1 MLFQFTDEATQAIS
15 RYIQHVQ
22 NSVTDTLYNKNG
34 EKTSL
39 EMFTSDVE
47 QDIRFLAIR
56 LSRARE
62 ATVINRRD
70 VEKALRKLIVE
81 LFRTRKMST
90 VYYKQFFGDM
100 NLLQKRV
107 TSSEKPRI
115 LDVGCGWGKI
125 SRRFSK
131 KLDKKADVVGIDL
144 DILSLKYGRFLNRD
158 ASFVRADMRHLP
170 LKPLAFDV
178 ILSSKALHEVESKD
192 DLGNVLR
199 EFARTLKRD
208 GSVYVFDPFARF
220 RIVKLIQHILHK
232 IYPKIHIL
240 HKVHPKIERYFQEG
254 EFEDHLKKEK
264 FRIISKSRIVWPKFS
279 FRVFCS
285 YIALNT

>member
-1 MLFQFTDEATQAIS
+1 LLFQFTEEAAQAIS
-15 RYIQHVQ
+15 RYIQRVQ
-22 NSVTDTLYNKNG
+22 NSVTDTMCNQYG

-56 LSRARE
+56 LSRARN
-62 ATVINRRD
+62 ATVVKRRD
-70 VEKALRKLIVE
+70 VEKALRKLVVE

-90 VYYKQFFGDM
+90 VYYKQFLGDM
-100 NLLQKRV
+100 SILQERV
-107 TSSEKPRI
+107 TSSEKLRI

-144 DILSLKYGRFLNRD
+144 DVLSLEYGGFLNRD

-192 DLGNVLR
+192 DLDNVLR
-199 EFARTLKRD
+199 EFARTIKRD

-220 RIVKLIQHILHK
+220 RIVKLILDILHK
-232 IYPKIHIL
+232 VYPKMHIL

-264 FRIISKSRIVWPKFS
+264 FRIISKSRIVWPKFG
-279 FRVFCS
+279 FRVFCP

>member
-1 MLFQFTDEATQAIS
+1 MLFQFTEEAAQAIS
-15 RYIQHVQ
+15 RYIQRVQ
-22 NSVTDTLYNKNG
+22 NSVTDTMCNQYG

-56 LSRARE
+56 LSRARN
-62 ATVINRRD
+62 ATVVKRRD
-70 VEKALRKLIVE
+70 VEKALRKLVVE

-90 VYYKQFFGDM
+90 VYYKQFLGDM
-100 NLLQKRV
+100 SILQERV

-144 DILSLKYGRFLNRD
+144 DVLSLEYGGFLNRD

-178 ILSSKALHEVESKD
+178 ILSSKVLHEVESKD
-192 DLGNVLR
+192 ELDNGLR
-199 EFARTLKRD
+199 EFARTLRRD

-220 RIVKLIQHILHK
+220 RVVKLIQRILHK
-232 IYPKIHIL
+232 VYPKIHIL
-240 HKVHPKIERYFQEG
+240 HKVHPKIDRYFQEG

-264 FRIISKSRIVWPKFS
+264 FRIISKSRIVWPIS

-285 YIALNT
+285 YIAVNT